1 MPFLERVDF
10 PVLAANLDLSKTP
23 EMQHLESLKSS
34 VVFTRGGRKIG
45 VIGYLTP
52 DTKQLVA
59 AMTVEFTAE
68 IAAINAEAE
77 RLKAEGVDILIAL
90 GHSGIVEDQNIAL
103 NCPLIDVVIGGH
115 SHTFLY
121 SGEPPITSDTP
132 YGPYPVVV
140 TQGSGKKVP
149 VVQAYAY
156 TKYLG
161 LLNLSFDEN
170 GNLEFWEGSP
180 LLLNDEI
187 PQDRDVLDALEEYR
201 EEVEAYENEVI
212 GTTKVILEGDNCR
225 KEECNMGNLLTD
237 AMVSIRAGLYT
248 LSDNNKWTDAAIA
261 IVQGGGVRS
270 SIDTVSTGTGEITY
284 GELDTVLPFRNKLL
298 VAELSGAVLKQVL
311 EFSVANYVKNIG
323 AAAFL
328 QVSGIHVNYDL
339 DQPVGKRIES
349 LEVLCADC
357 DVPKYEQV
365 VDTKTYG
372 VIMTDFLKEGG
383 DGYDMLVVSWILEK

>member
-1 MPFLERVDF
+1 MQ
-10 PVLAANLDLSKTP
+10 NLK
-23 EMQHLESLKSS
+23 SLKASQ
-34 VVFTRGGRKIG
+34 VFIRGGRKIG

-52 DTKQLVA
+52 DTKHLVA
-59 AMTVEFTAE
+59 TMTVDFTAE
-68 IAAINAEAE
+68 IAAINAEADK
-77 RLKAEGVDILIAL
+77 LKAEGVDILIAL
-90 GHSGIVEDQNIAL
+90 GHSGIVEDQKIAL

-121 SGEPPITSDTP
+121 SGVPPLTSDTP

-140 TQGSGKKVP
+140 TQGNGKKIP

-170 GNLEFWEGSP
+170 GNLNFWEGKP
-180 LLLNDEI
+180 LLLNDDV
-187 PQDRDVLDALEEYR
+187 PQDVDVLDALEEYR
-201 EEVEAYENEVI
+201 SEVEAYENQVI

-225 KEECNMGNLLTD
+225 KEECNMGNLIAD

-248 LSDNNKWTDAAIA
+248 VSDDGKWTDAAIA
-261 IVQGGGVRS
+261 VIQGGGVRS
-270 SIDTVSTGTGEITY
+270 SIDTVTSGNGEITY

-298 VAELSGAVLKQVL
+298 VVEVSGAILKEML
-311 EFSVANYVKNIG
+311 EFSVANYVKDIG

-339 DQPVGKRIES
+339 YQPAGKRIES

-357 DVPKYEQV
+357 DVPKYQPV
-365 VDTKTYG
+365 VDGKTYG
-372 VIMTDFLKEGG
+372 VVMTDYLQEGG
-383 DGYDMLVVSWILEK
+383 DSYEMLKVSCNKGRDLRVK